1 MEGVSEV
8 FADVLGE
15 AARRYQRDV
24 LWMVGHQELR
34 ELDGD
39 TLLRDV
45 LEVRRKLPYGLP
57 GRRIDVEAELGRE
70 TEGAEHAKG
79 ILLEALL
86 RLADGADDTTTE
98 VLETTEV
105 IHDAAP
111 VIDRH
116 RVDRE
121 VAARE
126 ILMERRRELHHA
138 RVTTIEVGAIDPIG
152 RDLIALPDRCGPR
165 PGVLRRTTGMRCA
178 GMRALR
184 CCPARISLDIGRLT
198 SRRRIRLLRRHQH
211 RHGAMLDPGV
221 DGASEHRLHLL
232 RTRTRRD
239 VPVARNPPEET
250 VAHTATDR
258 VGLVARTLQLMD
270 DIFYI

>member
-1 MEGVSEV
+1 MSSTAIRS
-8 FADVLGE
+8 F
-15 AARRYQRDV
+15 
-24 LWMVGHQELR
+24 
-34 ELDGD
+34 
-39 TLLRDV
+39 V

-152 RDLIALPDRCGPR
+152 RDLIALPDRRGLR
-165 PGVLRRTTGMRCA
+165 P
-178 GMRALR
+178 
-184 CCPARISLDIGRLT
+184 
-198 SRRRIRLLRRHQH
+198 RLLRQHQH